1 MADELTPNERAALG
15 HWSTFGQKGEPPK
28 SRVLS
33 SECKAKPFVAPI
45 TSPWNQMVPR
55 DEISKVLNGFRAEAM
70 EDKWVV
76 YADGPD
82 AQGRAVVH
90 MCRSWTGHK
99 ILELKFQLPTED
111 DGPFV
116 DGDAWITEIIWESSQ
131 ERYRNQTEAGAKE
144 LAKQVCKWCMDVCL
158 P

>member
-1 MADELTPNERAALG
+1 
-15 HWSTFGQKGEPPK
+15 
-28 SRVLS
+28 
-33 SECKAKPFVAPI
+33 
-45 TSPWNQMVPR
+45 MVPR

-82 AQGRAVVH
+82 AQGRAVIH

-99 ILELKFQLPTED
+99 MLELKLQLPTED

-116 DGDAWITEIIWESSQ
+116 DGDAWFTEIIWESSQ

-144 LAKQVCKWCMDVCL
+144 LAKQVCEWCIDVSL